1 MTEKELYKKMYLQ
14 LFNRV
19 TDALTALERQDADRA
34 ANILYTAQ
42 QTCEQLYI
50 DNDLTPYCKI

>member
-42 QTCEQLYI
+42 KTCEQLYI
-50 DNDLTPYCKI
+50 DND

>member
-19 TDALTALERQDADRA
+19 TDALTALEGQDADRA

-50 DNDLTPYCKI
+50 DND